1 MYLCVT
7 TLCALSLLS
16 YMLIYAPNNFE
27 FETKRDAVHAEAWLE
42 GKSSSLSNK
51 RPKFEIKGEES
62 LPH

>member
-16 YMLIYAPNNFE
+16 YMLIYTPNNFE
-27 FETKRDAVHAEAWLE
+27 FETKRDAVQRLGLE